1 SGVQTLS
8 MLLAETTLLEDLV
21 TTLAI
26 APRLSD
32 TLARRPGLLEALIS
46 QAGQE
51 YPPALSRDADF
62 ETQMDEV
69 RQWQNERAFLI
80 GHRLLHSRL
89 PAPQAALAWSDL
101 ADACISLMADAA
113 AIETARKYGPQPG
126 HWVVGALG
134 KLGGKELTAGSDLDL
149 IIVYEPSEDGAE
161 NAPFW
166 FAKFAQRLITA
177 LSAETA
183 EGRLYEVDMR
193 LRPSGRAGPV
203 AVSVSAFD
211 RYQHDEAWT
220 WELMALTRL
229 RIVAGEVALGE
240 QVLEIAR
247 HAIVNRPDEA
257 ACRFDILDMRQRL
270 WRERPPRGD
279 WDIKLADGG
288 LVDLEFILQQ
298 EMLLS
303 GNEASV
309 IPTVRDAI
317 DRLAET
323 GALSEEDAGTLT
335 SAFQFMQCLQQIQR
349 LAVGAELTAENFS
362 RGLKRRLAMAT
373 SCENFS
379 QLESRYVAV
388 TKAVSSIR
396 CKKIGPLATES

>member
-1 SGVQTLS
+1 
-8 MLLAETTLLEDLV
+8 
-21 TTLAI
+21 
-26 APRLSD
+26 
-32 TLARRPGLLEALIS
+32 
-46 QAGQE
+46 
-51 YPPALSRDADF
+51 
-62 ETQMDEV
+62 
-69 RQWQNERAFLI
+69 
-80 GHRLLHSRL
+80 
-89 PAPQAALAWSDL
+89 
-101 ADACISLMADAA
+101 
-113 AIETARKYGPQPG
+113 
-126 HWVVGALG
+126 
-134 KLGGKELTAGSDLDL
+134 
-149 IIVYEPSEDGAE
+149 
-161 NAPFW
+161 
-166 FAKFAQRLITA
+166 
-177 LSAETA
+177 
-183 EGRLYEVDMR
+183 
-193 LRPSGRAGPV
+193 V

-288 LVDLEFILQQ
+288 LVDLEFVLQQ

-303 GNEASV
+303 GDEASI

-317 DRLAET
+317 DRLAER
-323 GALSEEDAGTLT
+323 GALSDEDAGTLT

-362 RGLKRRLAMAT
+362 RGLKKRLAMAT

-379 QLESRYVAV
+379 QLESRYAAV